1 MYGSM
6 KKSWL
11 LGIVAVIFIGALC
24 LWILR
29 PGDTTKIHGIVA
41 RDKPKLPANLPLTK
55 MRQQG
60 GVTIAQLQ
68 SPAQIDGFPCAA
80 GWVHFAESG
89 KLQAFYLGETDTIG
103 GNEIPKGTWVRLY
116 PDLTLRFCSF
126 PENTNIQGYLCR
138 GGFGGSE
145 GVTTGF
151 YPSGRLQSFFPP
163 KDIEIQGIPC
173 RATPFGPVF
182 LYENGNLKQLT
193 LARDIVIEGRS
204 FDEGQ
209 TVVLDERGEV
219 QTVSNPPMIER
230 ARSWFKKLFR

>member
-1 MYGSM
+1 M
-6 KKSWL
+6 KKSWI
-11 LGIVAVIFIGALC
+11 LGILAIVVFIGACC
-24 LWILR
+24 LWIMR
-29 PGDTTKIHGIVA
+29 PGDTTETYGTVK
-41 RDKPKLPANLPLTK
+41 RDKPKLPENLPLTK

-60 GVTIAQLQ
+60 TVTIAQLQ
-68 SPAQIDGFPCAA
+68 SPVQIDGFPCAA

-89 KLQAFYLGETDTIG
+89 QLQAFYLGETVTIG
-103 GNEIPKGTWVRLY
+103 GNEIPKGTWIRLN

-151 YPSGRLQSFFPP
+151 YPSGQLQSFFPP

-173 RATPFGPVF
+173 QATLLGPVS

-193 LARDIVIEGRS
+193 LARDRVIEGRS
-204 FDEGQ
+204 LDQGQ
-209 TVVLDERGEV
+209 TVSLSERGEI
-219 QTVSNPPMIER
+219 QSVSKPPMIER
-230 ARSWFKKLFR
+230 ARSWFNKLFR